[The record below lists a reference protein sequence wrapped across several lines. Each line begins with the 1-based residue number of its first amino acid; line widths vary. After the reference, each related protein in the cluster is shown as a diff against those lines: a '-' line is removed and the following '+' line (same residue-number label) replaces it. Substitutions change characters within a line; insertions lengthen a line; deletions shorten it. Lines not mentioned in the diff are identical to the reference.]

1 MLNANLQQSPYIQLR
16 INTSK
21 LKQENRASKIDLY
34 LIKSKDVTGITNN
47 IHLIL
52 KNLYT
57 V

>member
-1 MLNANLQQSPYIQLR
+1 MLNTNLQQSPYIQLR

-21 LKQENRASKIDLY
+21 LKQEIKASKIDLY
-34 LIKSKDVTGITNN
+34 LIKSKDVTGITN